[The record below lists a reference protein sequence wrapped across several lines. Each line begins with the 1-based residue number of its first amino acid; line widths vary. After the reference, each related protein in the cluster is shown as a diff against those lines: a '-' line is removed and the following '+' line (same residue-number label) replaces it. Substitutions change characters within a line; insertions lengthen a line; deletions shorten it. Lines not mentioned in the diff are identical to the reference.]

1 MKGELL
7 TEQSKCSDFQK
18 EAQEARSQLTAAR
31 ERLVELGSEAREQK
45 LQNDV
50 QVKRLERALKEWN
63 ASETE
68 RRRAECSVRVLEQ
81 ELERLRKELSQ
92 TMLPEALPAALPAT
106 PPRPMP
112 KRVTLDG
119 AVLDKARRLEERM
132 QEERAKNEAPQ
143 EKNPRSPNAQMREKM
158 AEARRRLERNLPEA
172 ESATEPTKSC
182 SDDQAKVSTGS
193 RSPSHSTA
201 SVSSPRPS
209 EK

>member
-1 MKGELL
+1 MKAVSEKCSIHAGCQTIECDLLCSRCDAKSCEVDKMKGELL

-68 RRRAECSVRVLEQ
+68 RRRAECSVR

-119 AVLDKARRLEERM
+119 AVLDKAR
-132 QEERAKNEAPQ
+132 
-143 EKNPRSPNAQMREKM
+143 
-158 AEARRRLERNLPEA
+158 
-172 ESATEPTKSC
+172 T
-182 SDDQAKVSTGS
+182 V
-193 RSPSHSTA
+193 A
-201 SVSSPRPS
+201 S
-209 EK
+209 EGKWFG